1 MDQSARSFRY
11 KTGHLSMKVE
21 KEIVVL
27 SCDPGTRN
35 YATALTKGRLMSDGS
50 VKIKIIGTS
59 VLSSTFRDLK
69 TSVSFSL
76 KNFIAE
82 IDAIVDQYGNP
93 NEIIMERF
101 QSRGMGGTTIEC
113 VNFMIGS
120 MVYHFQDEADVRL
133 VTAAQWKNRA
143 NARVDYKNTPKAY
156 NLHRV
161 ITNKTEHELDA
172 VMMGIY
178 YIHQLFEKEDFEC
191 FSNPDRFKSFME
203 YFLESPTFVV

>member
-1 MDQSARSFRY
+1 
-11 KTGHLSMKVE
+11 MKIQ
-21 KEIVVL
+21 KEMHVM

-35 YATALTKGRLMSDGS
+35 FAVAVTRGRLYENGS
-50 VKIKIIGTS
+50 VKFKILGTT
-59 VLSSTFRDLK
+59 VLDSTFNDLK

-82 IDAIVDQYGNP
+82 IDSIVELTCDP
-93 NEIIMERF
+93 DEIIMERF

-120 MVYHFQDEADVRL
+120 MVYHFQSEADVKL
-133 VTAAQWKNRA
+133 VTAATWKNRA
-143 NARVDYKNTPKAY
+143 NRLFDYKGAPKEH

-161 ITNKTEHELDA
+161 ITDKTEHELDA

-178 YIHQLFEKEDFEC
+178 HIHRIFEKEDFCC
-191 FSNPDRFKSFME
+191 FEEPGSFDRFIE
-203 YFLESPTFVV
+203 YFLSVPDFKTVNS

>member
-1 MDQSARSFRY
+1 MPKRRRRLRKA
-11 KTGHLSMKVE
+11 KPTIE
-21 KEIVVL
+21 KEIQVF

-35 YATALTKGRLMSDGS
+35 YAAAMTRGRLMSDGS
-50 VKIKIIGTS
+50 IKIKIIGTRI
-59 VLSSTFRDLK
+59 LQSTFRDLK

-76 KNFIAE
+76 KNFIGE
-82 IDAIVDQYGNP
+82 IDSIVQKYGEP

-113 VNFMIGS
+113 VNFMIGGI
-120 MVYHFQDEADVRL
+120 VYHFQDEADVKL

-156 NLHRV
+156 DLHRV
-161 ITNKTEHELDA
+161 ITDKTEHELDA

-178 YIHQLFEKEDFEC
+178 YIHQLFGAEDYQC
-191 FSNPDRFKSFME
+191 FADPANFDKFME
-203 YFLESPTFVV
+203 YFLTSPSLDI